1 MKYSKVVSSS
11 RRKQRKAYFQAPSS
25 VRRILMSAPLSK
37 ELRTKYNVRSLPIRK
52 EDEVI
57 IVRGAYKGREGKVTT
72 CYRKKYRIHVERVTR
87 EKANGM
93 TVPVGIHPSNVVI
106 SKLKLDKDRKAT
118 LERKNRDRLMDKGK
132 GKFTEAEV
140 SAMAD
145 VD

>member
-37 ELRTKYNVRSLPIRK
+37 ELRTKYSVRSLPIRK

-57 IVRGAYKGREGKVTT
+57 IVRGAFKGREGKVTT
-72 CYRKKYRIHVERVTR
+72 CYRKKYRIHIERVTR

-106 SKLKLDKDRKAT
+106 TKLKLDKDRKAL